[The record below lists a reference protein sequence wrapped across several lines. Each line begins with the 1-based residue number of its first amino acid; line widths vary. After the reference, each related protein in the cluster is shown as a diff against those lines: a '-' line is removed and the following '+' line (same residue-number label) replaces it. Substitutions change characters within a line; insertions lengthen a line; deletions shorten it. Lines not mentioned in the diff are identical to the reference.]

1 MSDQYVKALPNL
13 TKDVVSGKK
22 GFMLDAYLVAL
33 EGFRRGLTLTW
44 YKAESEICDLDRLN
58 SSTNGKFFSLSD
70 SEKEHYFFRSRG
82 DLVANKTVRLVQNK
96 EETKMALLKK
106 GVPVPKGKNFHIK
119 EADKEIQLISE
130 QIGFPQVIKP
140 RNGSMGKAVYTNLNN
155 FNEVKVA
162 LEDLRGKYR
171 FQEYIIEKYHPGKE
185 YRIYVVGDKVV
196 AATNRIPANVIGDG
210 KRSIKDLIVLKNKER
225 KKNPYLAPK
234 PIKVDFEV
242 QNTLK
247 NLGYTLDSVPADGEN
262 LFLKKISNLSS
273 GGDPIDATDDL
284 SEEIKQIAVDTL
296 KALPNI
302 PHAGVDIIV
311 DPILDTK
318 GVVLEVNATAEI
330 AFHMFPL
337 EGKARNVP
345 EAIIDYYFPSTT
357 ESAKSTFYFDYQS
370 IIEPL
375 SIGVVDKIELPKPP
389 VGDSYGKIY
398 IASGKLN
405 KVGYMNW
412 IKRQALHNN
421 INGFVKKLE
430 NGDVKI
436 FVSGAKNKVDKFK
449 EKCRKGSRKS
459 VVNNV
464 IEKPW
469 TNRHPV
475 QVGFHLMT

>member
-1 MSDQYVKALPNL
+1 MSDQSVKPLPNL
-13 TKDVVSGKK
+13 TKNVVSGKK
-22 GFMLDAYLVAL
+22 GFMLDAYLVSL

-44 YKAESEICDLDRLN
+44 YKAESKSCKLDRLN
-58 SSTNGKFFSLSD
+58 SSTNGKFFSLTD
-70 SEKEHYFFRSRG
+70 NQKKHYFFRSRG

-96 EETKMALLKK
+96 EETKMVLLKK
-106 GVPVPKGKNFHIK
+106 GVPVPRGKNFHIK

-284 SEEIKQIAVDTL
+284 SEEIKQIAIDTL

-337 EGKARNVP
+337 EGKARNIP
-345 EAIIDYYFPSTT
+345 EAIIDYYFPATI
-357 ESAKSTFYFDYQS
+357 EEPKSPFYFNYQS

-375 SIGVVDKIELPKPP
+375 SNGVVDKIELPLPP

-398 IASGKLN
+398 IASGKLD
-405 KVGYMNW
+405 KVGYMKW
-412 IKRQALHNN
+412 IKKQALRNN
-421 INGFVKKLE
+421 LNGYVKKLQ

-436 FVSGAKNKVDKFK
+436 FVSGSKNKVDKFK
-449 EKCRKGSRKS
+449 EKCWKGSLKS
-459 VVNNV
+459 VVNDV
-464 IEKPW
+464 IEKSW
-469 TNRHPV
+469 IIQHPI
-475 QVGFHLMT
+475 QVGFYLIT